1 MDKKYLKT
9 KTTISYINYN
19 IVFRTRCNRKIFKN
33 EIVKDLFLKEV
44 REICKQLDI
53 NIVQINVYEYY
64 VHLIV
69 RVNPRYSANDVSHK
83 IKAHT
88 SKIIR
93 EKIESLSKL
102 PSLWTR
108 DYIVT
113 TEDVLDEELVE
124 NFLLRGKG
132 DVK

>member
-33 EIVKDLFLKEV
+33 EIVKDLFIKETKKLC
-44 REICKQLDI
+44 EELDI
-53 NIVQINVYEYY
+53 NIIDINIYEYY

-69 RVNPRYSANDVSHK
+69 RVNPRYSANDVIYK
-83 IKAHT
+83 IKTHT

-93 EKIESLSKL
+93 DKVESLSKL

-113 TEDVLDEELVE
+113 TEEVLDEELIQI
-124 NFLLRGKG
+124 FLSREKEM
-132 DVK
+132 

>member
-33 EIVKDLFLKEV
+33 EIVKDLFLKEA

-69 RVNPRYSANDVSHK
+69 RVNPRYSANDVIYK
-83 IKAHT
+83 IKTHT

-93 EKIESLSKL
+93 DKVESLSKL

-108 DYIVT
+108 GYIVT
-113 TEDVLDEELVE
+113 TEEVLDEELIQI
-124 NFLLRGKG
+124 FLSREKEM
-132 DVK
+132 

>member
-19 IVFRTRCNRKIFKN
+19 MVFHTRCNRKIFKN
-33 EIVKDLFLKEV
+33 KIVKDLFLKET
-44 REICKQLDI
+44 RELCKQLDI
-53 NIVQINVYEYY
+53 DIVDINIYGHY

-69 RVNPRYSANDVSHK
+69 RVSPKYSANDVIHK
-83 IKAHT
+83 IKTHT
-88 SKIIR
+88 SKVIR
-93 EKIESLSKL
+93 DKVESLRRL

-113 TEDVLDEELVE
+113 TEEVLDEELVQ